1 MQCITVTDI
10 IAGMDVYAV
19 AGDPLRLTCQ
29 LSSDSSVDCSTP
41 LLARSGQRP
50 LGRRVQQR
58 QVSESAVE
66 LVIEHVSAVDRG
78 RYFCYTGPDDDP
90 TPTSGVTVYVTSQFS
105 CIIIIVVVVFCF
117 VSELLKNNNCIVI
130 VTVSCVIG
138 RRTII
143 AQQKTFCFQVI
154 SVSGCRPCLSSL
166 VLVNSTESQPIST

>member
-41 LLARSGQRP
+41 LLARSRQRP

-117 VSELLKNNNCIVI
+117 VSELLKK
-130 VTVSCVIG
+130 
-138 RRTII
+138 
-143 AQQKTFCFQVI
+143 QQLYCNSYCFLRYW
-154 SVSGCRPCLSSL
+154 SSNYNSSAEDFLFSGHFSIW
-166 VLVNSTESQPIST
+166 V